1 MPGKTVDPRLLA
13 VAARLSAIRTELDR
27 LDDQISVCDT
37 SERRRFGAWA
47 TALRCAADGLSD
59 DVEDLSTL

>member
-1 MPGKTVDPRLLA
+1 LA
-13 VAARLSAIRTELDR
+13 VAARLSAIRSELDR

-59 DVEDLSTL
+59 DVEAVAGR